1 MMRSCILFV
10 TLLVLSGHAIAGE
23 APLFSPEFEIED
35 VRVRSAFYCQN
46 PEYIGVYGVSSGF
59 SAEIADDIP
68 NEFAGATVSEVTL
81 WVGEWSAPWQDPTG
95 VMVNFY
101 DAQCPPAMDPM
112 LSFMVPW
119 SQWSTQ
125 LVYSGIAEVYRAEAT
140 LPEPVELE
148 AGMSIGAYVVIT
160 WGHDEP
166 FAGLCSTA
174 EWDISGCGEAYLD
187 ASWWGYARW
196 SPTSLYTQIPRD
208 FAYCLGGATS
218 VDDGDAAANGLSLR
232 SRPNP
237 LDARA
242 TISFALAQP
251 RDVRLAVYDV
261 AGREVAVLA
270 DGPRA
275 AGEHEEVWDRRCSDG
290 VLAGAGVYFARLVT
304 SDATRTIK
312 LVVGK

>member
-1 MMRSCILFV
+1 MMKSCMLFV
-10 TLLVLSGHAIAGE
+10 ALLVLSGSAIAGE
-23 APLFSPEFEIED
+23 APLFSPEFGIED

-46 PEYIGVYGVSSGF
+46 PEYIGVYNVSSGF

-68 NEFAGATVSEVTL
+68 SEFAGATVSEVTL

-101 DAQCPPAMDPM
+101 DAQCPPAMDPT
-112 LSFMVPW
+112 LSFMIPW

-148 AGMSIGAYVVIT
+148 ADMSIGAYVVIT
-160 WGHDEP
+160 WGQNEP

-242 TISFALAQP
+242 TISFALARP

-275 AGEHEEVWDRRCSDG
+275 AGEHEDVWDRRCSDG

>member
-1 MMRSCILFV
+1 MMRSCMLFV
-10 TLLVLSGHAIAGE
+10 ALLVLSGSAIAGE
-23 APLFSPEFEIED
+23 APLFSPEFGIED

-46 PEYIGVYGVSSGF
+46 PEYIGVYNVSSGF

-68 NEFAGATVSEVTL
+68 SEFAGATVSEVTL

-101 DAQCPPAMDPM
+101 DAQCPPAMDPT
-112 LSFMVPW
+112 LSFMIPW

-148 AGMSIGAYVVIT
+148 ADMSIGAYVVIT
-160 WGHDEP
+160 WGQNEP

-242 TISFALAQP
+242 TISFALARP

-275 AGEHEEVWDRRCSDG
+275 AGEHEDVWDRRCSDG

>member
-1 MMRSCILFV
+1 MMRSCMLFV
-10 TLLVLSGHAIAGE
+10 ALLVLSGSAIAGE
-23 APLFSPEFEIED
+23 APLFSPEFGIED

-46 PEYIGVYGVSSGF
+46 PEYIGVYNVSSGF

-68 NEFAGATVSEVTL
+68 SEFAGATVSEVTL
-81 WVGEWSAPWQDPTG
+81 WVGEWSAPWQNPTG

-112 LSFMVPW
+112 LSFMIPW
-119 SQWSTQ
+119 DQWSTQ

-140 LPEPVELE
+140 LPESVELE
-148 AGMSIGAYVVIT
+148 ADMSIGAYVVIT
-160 WGHDEP
+160 WGQNEP

-218 VDDGDAAANGLSLR
+218 VDDGDTAANELSLR

-242 TISFALAQP
+242 TISFALARP

-275 AGEHEEVWDRRCSDG
+275 AGEHEDVWDRRCSDG